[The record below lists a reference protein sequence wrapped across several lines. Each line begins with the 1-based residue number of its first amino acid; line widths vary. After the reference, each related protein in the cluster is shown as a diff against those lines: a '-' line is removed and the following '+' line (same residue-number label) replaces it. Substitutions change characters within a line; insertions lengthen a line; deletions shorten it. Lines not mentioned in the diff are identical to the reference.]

1 LFEESRAIQVHISL
15 NGTALAFHVGM
26 LHVPAV
32 EDWIEQLANIEI
44 AAAPWTIEVS
54 NDDNFHDSFLV
65 SLRFQN

>member
-1 LFEESRAIQVHISL
+1 
-15 NGTALAFHVGM
+15 M